1 MPRSSNDVCLFLF
14 SGHGITNGFIPFN
27 GPSFAVTPSDIQT
40 AFTSDRSSNYN
51 NFCCFIDACN
61 SGVFTNN
68 MNRGVVSSSCT
79 SDEMS
84 DYNQDSLY
92 TNYMGW
98 VIYYIKNK
106 SQNKCSL
113 ISPESIYNYI
123 VVEPQTS
130 RIPGQH
136 PQIADYYTGFYEN
149 NLILGPKNWVI
160 TGDHTVTL
168 NSNYTALG
176 DIEIKWSGNLIL
188 ADNVTLY
195 MNNNNKIKN
204 YGELT
209 FGSYYSG
216 AKITKASGASFWSG
230 IDMVDT
236 TSVMNFMGD
245 SNIEYAVDGI
255 DFTATG
261 RIDNNDN
268 KLTIRNCSQA
278 GIWALNCSP
287 YIRNV
292 YFSNASNST
301 YQNGAITVTGTTS
314 HPAITRV
321 TIDSTYFGMRVSS
334 TYAST
339 SVDHSCINMNSTSY
353 ADISHSLQINTGGRI
368 NFNGNNNI
376 CRKSGK
382 KAISN
387 ASSDSIH
394 AENNYWGMPV
404 PIGDSLFTNPGLV
417 IKTGYSGSQY
427 TTGVGAY
434 KNAFEEIND
443 PLYTARQFE
452 LLKNYPQ
459 AMSIYKSLITR
470 ETDPGTKEF
479 IITSILR
486 VADHSDRDYT
496 EVRNVINSELTSAK
510 SWYKA
515 CLDFTI
521 CSILYRECKY
531 REALDAFKQN
541 AAIYKGTP
549 IELEYLSSIAEL
561 YGNKFNDKTSAKSY
575 ADKAAAINP
584 GDPILR
590 FAYEAAGEEYISAK
604 YEYKNIDPFTGYSDD
619 SNPEKDVIVSS
630 TAKIAISP
638 NPFNPSTTISY
649 SIANPG
655 HVYLSV
661 YNIAGQKVATLVNGN
676 MSIGNHSVSFDGSN
690 LGSGVYFYRFETGK
704 FNKTGK
710 MLLVK

>member
-1 MPRSSNDVCLFLF
+1 M
-14 SGHGITNGFIPFN
+14 TK
-27 GPSFAVTPSDIQT
+27 
-40 AFTSDRSSNYN
+40 
-51 NFCCFIDACN
+51 
-61 SGVFTNN
+61 GVICA
-68 MNRGVVSSSCT
+68 SCT
-79 SDEMS
+79 IDQYA
-84 DYNQDSLY
+84 DDKVWNDY
-92 TNYMGW
+92 TNYSGW
-98 VIYYIKNK
+98 LLYYLNNK
-106 SQNKCSL
+106 IQNECTL
-113 ISPESIYNYI
+113 ISPESFQTYMTNPQRINGQNTQIKDNY
-123 VVEPQTS
+123 S
-130 RIPGQH
+130 G
-136 PQIADYYTGFYEN
+136 YYEN
-149 NLILGPKNWVI
+149 NLILGPKDWVI

-168 NSNYTALG
+168 NSDYTALG

-195 MNNNNKIKN
+195 MNDNKKIKN

-261 RIDNNDN
+261 RIVNNDN

-339 SVDHSCINMNSTSY
+339 SVDHSCINNSNT
-353 ADISHSLQINTGGRI
+353 SHSFQINSGGRVSL
-368 NFNGNNNI
+368 NGNNNI
-376 CRKSGK
+376 CRASGK
-382 KAISN
+382 KAINN
-387 ASSDSIH
+387 ASSDAID
-394 AENNYWGMPV
+394 ARYNYWGVSNPNFQNLINIPSCV
-404 PIGDSLFTNPGLV
+404 DTTCIFTSL
-417 IKTGYSGSQY
+417 I

-515 CLDFTI
+515 CLDFTL

-619 SNPEKDVIVSS
+619 PNPEKDAIVSS
-630 TAKIAISP
+630 AAKIVISP

-649 SIANPG
+649 SIVNPG
-655 HVYLSV
+655 HVSLSV

-690 LGSGVYFYRFETGK
+690 LASGVYFYRFEAGK